1 MTHQAYAAVKPNY
14 EMVPPRDR
22 MNFAFHA
29 TALLDS
35 NSPYRTVW
43 PFKNW
48 LAMIHAMM
56 VVPSVLRMLLAG
68 GLLSV
73 IGATT
78 AFAGAPDIYN
88 PANHQLTIPSI
99 VIGSV
104 TYNDL
109 VVTVSSVLHAPYGNA
124 GSNIGDTYTA
134 SNQQL
139 RIAEVMVGSTT
150 YWNPVVLVS
159 GLVSIA
165 SISGADGYDGTNLKL
180 PAVQLI
186 GGNLYTNVVV
196 AVSAADIVSVGGGM
210 PTVDQNQYNPANLNQ
225 LTIPIIQ
232 VGTNIYTNVV
242 VTVNGNQLISVGG
255 SLGGASENLYSFA
268 GPNASPPDDSSP
280 LAALI
285 LGSDT
290 AFYGTT
296 GNGGAQFQGTVFRIT
311 QAGAYSLL
319 YSFGTTDGD
328 GSTPK
333 APLIEGTDGNFYG
346 TTSAGGDSNR
356 GVAFRISPTGT
367 YTRLHSF
374 GAPGSHDGASPN
386 GLVEGSDNNLYATT
400 TLGGTN
406 NLGAIVQI
414 TPAGVATLVYS
425 FGTNG
430 NTDGSF
436 PEAALVQGSTDHIFY
451 GTTSSG
457 GADGKGTVF
466 SFTLGG
472 VETVLYSFG
481 AAGDRDGAVP
491 NAVLFQG
498 TDGNYYGTTYIGGAY
513 NRGTVF
519 SVTPQGSETQLYA
532 FHGDGGLGGSL
543 DGAYPLN
550 GVIQGSNGEFF
561 GTTNN
566 GGAFNVGT
574 VFRVVPGGPE
584 SLVYSF
590 SGAAVLAGSQDG
602 AYPEG
607 VVQAANDA
615 LYGVAYGGGANFQGT
630 VFGISSETVD

>member
-1 MTHQAYAAVKPNY
+1 MTHHAYAAVKAIPD
-14 EMVPPRDR
+14 MAPPRYRKD
-22 MNFAFHA
+22 FAFHA
-29 TALLDS
+29 TALLGSDA
-35 NSPYRTVW
+35 PYRNGW
-43 PFKNW
+43 PLKDW

-56 VVPSVLRMLLAG
+56 VVPSVLRLWLAG

-88 PANHQLTIPSI
+88 AANHQLTIPSI

-109 VVTVSSVLHAPYGNA
+109 VVTVSRVVDPPYGNA
-124 GSNIGDTYTA
+124 GSNIGDTFTA
-134 SNQQL
+134 DDQQL

-150 YWNPVVLVS
+150 FWNPVVLVS
-159 GLVSIA
+159 GLVSIG
-165 SISGADGYDGTNLKL
+165 SISGADTYNGSHLTL

-196 AVSAADIVSVGGGM
+196 AVSPADIVSVGGGM

-232 VGTNIYTNVV
+232 VGGKIYTNVV
-242 VTVNGNQLISVGG
+242 VTVNASQVRSVGG
-255 SLGGASENLYSFA
+255 SLGGASVNLWSFA
-268 GPNASPPDDSSP
+268 GPYTSPPYSSSP

-285 LGSDT
+285 LGSDS

-296 GNGGAQFQGTVFRIT
+296 GNGGANFQGTVFRVT

-319 YSFGTTDGD
+319 YSFGTTSGD
-328 GSTPK
+328 GSTPI

-346 TTSAGGDSNR
+346 TTVAGGDSDR
-356 GVAFRISPTGT
+356 GVAFKISSTGT

-374 GAPGSHDGASPN
+374 GAGGSHDGVSPN
-386 GLVEGSDNNLYATT
+386 GLVEGSDGNFYATT
-400 TLGGTN
+400 KLGGTN

-414 TPAGVATLVYS
+414 TPAGVATVVYS

-430 NTDGSF
+430 NTDGNF

-451 GTTSSG
+451 GTTAYG
-457 GADGKGTVF
+457 GADTKGTVF

-481 AAGDRDGAVP
+481 ADGDRDGAVP
-491 NAVLFQG
+491 SAVLFQG
-498 TDGNYYGTTYIGGAY
+498 KDGNYYGTTYIGGAY

-519 SVTPQGSETQLYA
+519 SVTPQGNETQLYA
-532 FHGDGGLGGSL
+532 FVGDGGVGGSL
-543 DGAYPLN
+543 DGAYPLS
-550 GVIQGSNGEFF
+550 GVIQGSSGEFF

-590 SGAAVLAGSQDG
+590 NGASVLAGSQDG

-607 VVQAANDA
+607 VVQASNDA
-615 LYGVAYGGGANFQGT
+615 LYGVAYGGGANYQGT
-630 VFGISSETVD
+630 VFEISP

>member
-1 MTHQAYAAVKPNY
+1 MQTI
-14 EMVPPRDR
+14 
-22 MNFAFHA
+22 
-29 TALLDS
+29 L
-35 NSPYRTVW
+35 
-43 PFKNW
+43 
-48 LAMIHAMM
+48 
-56 VVPSVLRMLLAG
+56 SVSRSSRVLLAG

-78 AFAGAPDIYN
+78 ALAGVPDIYN

-109 VVTVSSVLHAPYGNA
+109 VVTVGSVIDPPLGNS
-124 GSNIGDTYTA
+124 GSNIGDTFTA
-134 SNQQL
+134 DDQQL
-139 RIAEVMVGSTT
+139 RIAEVMIGSTK

-159 GLVSIA
+159 GLVSIG
-165 SISGADGYDGTNLKL
+165 SISGADNYDGSHLTL
-180 PAVQLI
+180 PAVQVI
-186 GGNLYTNVVV
+186 GGSLYTNVVV
-196 AVSAADIVSVGGGM
+196 AVSPANIVSVGGGM
-210 PTVDQNQYNPANLNQ
+210 PTVDQNQYNPANFNR

-232 VGTNIYTNVV
+232 VGGQIYTNVV
-242 VTVNGNQLISVGG
+242 VTVNGSQLRSVGG
-255 SLGGASENLYSFA
+255 SLGGASANLWSFA
-268 GPNASPPDDSSP
+268 GPDASPPFSSSP
-280 LAALI
+280 LAALM

-290 AFYGTT
+290 ALYGTT
-296 GNGGAQFQGTVFRIT
+296 GNGGANFQGTVFRIT

-319 YSFGTTDGD
+319 YSFGTTGGD
-328 GSTPK
+328 GNAPK

-346 TTSAGGDSNR
+346 TTSAGGDTNQ
-356 GVAFRISPTGT
+356 GVAFKISSTGT

-374 GAPGSHDGASPN
+374 GAGGAHNGVFPN
-386 GLVEGSDNNLYATT
+386 GLVEGSDGNFYATT
-400 TLGGTN
+400 AFGGAN

-414 TPAGVATLVYS
+414 TPAGVATVVYS

-430 NTDGSF
+430 NADGSY
-436 PEAALVQGSTDHIFY
+436 PEAALVQGSTDQIFY
-451 GTTSSG
+451 GTTTYG
-457 GADGKGTVF
+457 GADSKGTVF

-481 AAGDRDGAVP
+481 ADNDRDGAVP
-491 NAVLFQG
+491 SAVLFQG
-498 TDGNYYGTTYIGGAY
+498 NDGNYYGTTYIGGQY

-519 SVTPQGSETQLYA
+519 SVTPQGNETQLYA
-532 FHGDGGLGGSL
+532 FMGDGAVGGSL

-550 GVIQGSNGEFF
+550 GVIQGSNGDIF

-590 SGAAVLAGSQDG
+590 NGAQVLAGSQDG
-602 AYPEG
+602 AYPDG
-607 VVQAANDA
+607 VVQASNDA
-615 LYGVAYGGGANFQGT
+615 LYGVAYGGGANSQGT
-630 VFGISSETVD
+630 VFEISPEAVDGTP

>member
-1 MTHQAYAAVKPNY
+1 MQVIS
-14 EMVPPRDR
+14 R
-22 MNFAFHA
+22 
-29 TALLDS
+29 
-35 NSPYRTVW
+35 
-43 PFKNW
+43 
-48 LAMIHAMM
+48 
-56 VVPSVLRMLLAG
+56 LLAG

-109 VVTVSSVLHAPYGNA
+109 VVTVGSIVGAPYGSA
-124 GSNIGDTYTA
+124 GSNIGDTFTA
-134 SNQQL
+134 NNQQL

-159 GLVSIA
+159 GLVSIG
-165 SISGADGYDGTNLKL
+165 SISGADTYDGSHLTL
-180 PAVQLI
+180 PAVQVI
-186 GGNLYTNVVV
+186 GSNLYTNVVV
-196 AVSAADIVSVGGGM
+196 AVSPANIVSVGGGM
-210 PTVDQNQYNPANLNQ
+210 PTVDQNQYNPANNFQ

-232 VGTNIYTNVV
+232 VGAQIYTNVV
-242 VTVNGNQLISVGG
+242 VTVNGSQLRSVGG
-255 SLGGASENLYSFA
+255 SLGGASVTLWSFA
-268 GPNASPPDDSSP
+268 GLEAPPFTSSP
-280 LAALI
+280 LAALV
-285 LGSDT
+285 LGSDG

-296 GNGGAQFQGTVFRIT
+296 GNGGAKSRGTVFRVT
-311 QAGAYSLL
+311 EAGASTLL
-319 YSFGTTDGD
+319 YSFGTTTGD

-346 TTSAGGDSNR
+346 TTSVGGDSDK
-356 GVAFRISPTGT
+356 GVAFMISPTGT
-367 YTRLHSF
+367 YNRLHSF
-374 GAPGSHDGASPN
+374 GAPGNHDGANPN
-386 GLVEGSDNNLYATT
+386 GLVEGSDGNFYATT
-400 TLGGTN
+400 NLGGTN

-414 TPAGVATLVYS
+414 TPAGVATVVYS

-436 PEAALVQGSTDHIFY
+436 PQAALVQGSTDQIFY
-451 GTTSSG
+451 GTTTYG
-457 GADGKGTVF
+457 GTNSKGTVF

-481 AAGDRDGAVP
+481 SDNDRDGAVP

-498 TDGNYYGTTYIGGAY
+498 NDGNYYGTTYIGGPY

-519 SVTPQGSETQLYA
+519 SVTPQGNETQLYA
-532 FHGDGGLGGSL
+532 FMGDGGVGGSI

-550 GVIQGSNGEFF
+550 GVIQGSNGDFF

-574 VFRVVPGGPE
+574 VFRLVPGGAE

-590 SGAAVLAGSQDG
+590 NGAAVLAGSQDG

-607 VVQAANDA
+607 VVQASNDA
-615 LYGVAYGGGANFQGT
+615 LYGVAYEGGANFQGT
-630 VFGISSETVD
+630 VFEIPAAAVDGTP

>member
-1 MTHQAYAAVKPNY
+1 MDLPQTLLTADSPDV
-14 EMVPPRDR
+14 
-22 MNFAFHA
+22 MNHESIIMRKTNTMKVIAR
-29 TALLDS
+29 S
-35 NSPYRTVW
+35 
-43 PFKNW
+43 
-48 LAMIHAMM
+48 
-56 VVPSVLRMLLAG
+56 LAG

-104 TYNDL
+104 TYIDL
-109 VVTVSSVLHAPYGNA
+109 VVTVGSILELPHGKA
-124 GSNIGDTYTA
+124 GSNIGDTFTA
-134 SNQQL
+134 DNQQL
-139 RIAEVMVGSTT
+139 RIAEVLVGSTT
-150 YWNPVVLVS
+150 FWNPVVLVS
-159 GLVSIA
+159 GLVSVA
-165 SISGADGYDGTNLKL
+165 GISGAATYDGTNLTL

-186 GGNLYTNVVV
+186 GGNLYTHVIV
-196 AVSAADIVSVGGGM
+196 AVSPADIVSVGGGM
-210 PTVDQNQYNPANLNQ
+210 PTVDQNQYNPAHLNQ

-232 VGTNIYTNVV
+232 VGVNIYTNVV
-242 VTVNGNQLISVGG
+242 VTVNSNQLRSVGG
-255 SLGGASENLYSFA
+255 SLGGASVNLLSFA
-268 GPNASPPDDSSP
+268 GSNTSAPSSSSP

-290 AFYGTT
+290 NFYGTT
-296 GNGGAQFQGTVFRIT
+296 GNGGANSQGSVFRVT
-311 QAGAYSLL
+311 QGGAYSLL
-319 YSFGTTDGD
+319 YSFGTTGGD

-346 TTSAGGDSNR
+346 TTSAGGDSNN
-356 GVAFRISPTGT
+356 GVAFKISSTGT
-367 YTRLHSF
+367 YNRLHSF
-374 GAPGSHDGASPN
+374 GAPGGHDGANPN
-386 GLVEGSDNNLYATT
+386 GLVEGSDGNFYATT
-400 TLGGTN
+400 NLGGTN

-414 TPAGVATLVYS
+414 TPAGVATVVYS

-430 NTDGSF
+430 SADGNF
-436 PEAALVQGSTDHIFY
+436 PEAALVQGSTDQIFY

-457 GADGKGTVF
+457 GVNTMGTVF

-481 AAGDRDGAVP
+481 SDNDRDGAVP

-498 TDGNYYGTTYIGGAY
+498 QDGNYYGTTYIGGQY

-519 SVTPQGSETQLYA
+519 SVTPQGNETQLYA

-550 GVIQGSNGEFF
+550 GVIQGSNGDFF

-574 VFRVVPGGPE
+574 IFQVVPGGPE

-590 SGAAVLAGSQDG
+590 SGAGVLAGSQDG

-607 VVQAANDA
+607 VVQASNDA
-615 LYGVAYGGGANFQGT
+615 LYGVAYGGGANLQGT
-630 VFGISSETVD
+630 VFEISP

>member
-1 MTHQAYAAVKPNY
+1 MQNILS
-14 EMVPPRDR
+14 MPRCAR
-22 MNFAFHA
+22 
-29 TALLDS
+29 
-35 NSPYRTVW
+35 VW
-43 PFKNW
+43 
-48 LAMIHAMM
+48 L
-56 VVPSVLRMLLAG
+56 VG
-68 GLLSV
+68 GLLSA

-88 PANHQLTIPSI
+88 PSNHQLTIPSI

-104 TYNDL
+104 TYNDM
-109 VVTVSSVLHAPYGNA
+109 VVTVGSIIDLPFGNS
-124 GSNIGDTYTA
+124 GSNIGDTFTA
-134 SNQQL
+134 ENQQL
-139 RIAEVMVGSTT
+139 RIAEVMVGSTA

-159 GLVSIA
+159 GLVSIGG
-165 SISGADGYDGTNLKL
+165 ISGAATFNGSHLFL
-180 PAVQLI
+180 PAVQII
-186 GGNLYTNVVV
+186 GGSLYTNVVV
-196 AVSAADIVSVGGGM
+196 AISLADIVSVGGGM
-210 PTVDQNQYNPANLNQ
+210 PTVDQNQYNPANSNQ

-232 VGTNIYTNVV
+232 VGGTIYTNVV
-242 VTVNGNQLISVGG
+242 VTVNNSQLRSVGG
-255 SLGGASENLYSFA
+255 SLAGASTDIFSFA
-268 GPNASPPDDSSP
+268 GPFVAPPRSSSP

-285 LGSDT
+285 LGGDG
-290 AFYGTT
+290 ALYGTT
-296 GNGGAQFQGTVFRIT
+296 GNGGANFKGTVFRIT
-311 QAGAYSLL
+311 QAGVYSLL
-319 YSFGTTDGD
+319 YTFGTTSGD

-346 TTSAGGDSNR
+346 TTAAGGDSSR
-356 GVAFRISPTGT
+356 GVAFKISSTGSE
-367 YTRLHSF
+367 TRLHSF
-374 GAPGSHDGASPN
+374 GGPGSHDGVSPN
-386 GLVEGSDNNLYATT
+386 GLVEGSDGNFYATT
-400 TLGGTN
+400 NLGGAN

-414 TPAGVATLVYS
+414 TPAGVATVVYS

-436 PEAALVQGSTDHIFY
+436 PEAALVQGSTDGIFY
-451 GTTSSG
+451 GTTASG
-457 GADGKGTVF
+457 GANSEGTVF

-498 TDGNYYGTTYIGGAY
+498 NDGNYYGTTYIGGQY

-519 SVTPQGSETQLYA
+519 SVTPQGTETQLYA

-574 VFRVVPGGPE
+574 VFRVVPGGSE

-590 SGAAVLAGSQDG
+590 SGASVLAGSQDG

-607 VVQAANDA
+607 VVQASNDA
-615 LYGVAYGGGANFQGT
+615 LYGVAYGGGANLQGT
-630 VFGISSETVD
+630 VFTIPPGAVD